1 MFQVKNESDFF
12 FLLKEDQ
19 YLQSPNGHDL
29 KSKDE
34 ALMKSVAEFANEQGE
49 PELGEVN
56 IYNLFLTLVDNYP
69 EGIANG
75 KAHLRKQLW
84 RDPVFHLAQSK
95 ELEEGRLHLQKLIG
109 PWYTAEFKAELP
121 QLDIDEEW
129 EDEEEEIIYFP
140 KEDLQ
145 DQWEGYLK
153 MVNAFE
159 AIYNGFS
166 LRQKTIIACLSQTF
180 DAFHI
185 CLYIMFVKGKINGE
199 DLADM
204 LFVAFDLPMETIGH
218 IEEGAAQEDRLL
230 NITEFEVYE
239 AFLKL

>member
-1 MFQVKNESDFF
+1 MYLVEKEDGFF
-12 FLLKEDQ
+12 FLIKEDQ

-34 ALMKSVAEFANEQGE
+34 TLMKAVADFANEQGE

-69 EGIANG
+69 EGNTTG

-95 ELEEGRLHLQKLIG
+95 ELEEGRTHLRGLISS
-109 PWYTAEFKAELP
+109 WYLNQFKTELP
-121 QLDIDEEW
+121 ELDIDEEW

-145 DQWEGYLK
+145 IQWTGYLK
-153 MVNAFE
+153 LVNAFE
-159 AIYNGFS
+159 DIYNGFN

-185 CLYIMFVKGKINGE
+185 CLYIMFVKNEISSE

-218 IEEGAAQEDRLL
+218 IEEGAAQEDRAL
-230 NITEFEVYE
+230 NFAEFEVYQ
-239 AFLKL
+239 AFLNI